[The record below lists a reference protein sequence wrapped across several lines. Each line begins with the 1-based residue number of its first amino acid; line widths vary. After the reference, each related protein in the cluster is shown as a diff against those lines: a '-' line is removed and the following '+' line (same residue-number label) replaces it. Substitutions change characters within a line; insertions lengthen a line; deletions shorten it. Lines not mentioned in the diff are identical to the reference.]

1 MFFNDLK
8 TPHTHT
14 NEKKEEVDIVMIMT
28 LFCDLSHIYQSMD
41 KKNHHHSNFE
51 ICGLNI
57 LVHKNSNN
65 PSQLRTVVKAYPS
78 IRSLRCVDIRIF
90 FSH

>member
-41 KKNHHHSNFE
+41 KKT
-51 ICGLNI
+51 III
-57 LVHKNSNN
+57 LI
-65 PSQLRTVVKAYPS
+65 LRFVV
-78 IRSLRCVDIRIF
+78 
-90 FSH
+90 